1 MTRKFAAILAV
12 LALAT
17 CAGRVS
23 AWASAPG
30 DEHAC
35 CRGEPSAPAEAAVI
49 ECCAVP
55 AAVAAVRVP
64 APDVVLVGM
73 PAAPPVVP
81 VFAQSSVESEAPPGP
96 GPCAPPFPLALRLCR
111 PDVSR
116 ASSGRSQN

>member
-1 MTRKFAAILAV
+1 MTMTRKFAAILAV

-35 CRGEPSAPAEAAVI
+35 CRGEASAPETPAVI
-49 ECCAVP
+49 ECCATP

-64 APDVVLVGM
+64 APAVVLVGV
-73 PAAPPVVP
+73 PAAEPLVP
-81 VFAQSSVESEAPPGP
+81 VFAPLAVESEAPPGP
-96 GPCAPPFPLALRLCR
+96 QTLRAAVPARAPPLA
-111 PDVSR
+111 
-116 ASSGRSQN
+116 A